1 MRAHARKLLYKPGMT
16 KHVEN
21 TEILGQI
28 NQKIIADGESL
39 PSVQLKDG
47 SRVQTGTV
55 ATMLHNVGLYNAGER
70 GQVEE
75 ELRLSIP
82 TLFKVGL
89 FDLFSPQEWVDGEN
103 PGRRFLGEEAL
114 RYLHHK

>member
-1 MRAHARKLLYKPGMT
+1 MEQKVA
-16 KHVEN
+16 N
-21 TEILGQI
+21 TEELAQI
-28 NQKIIADGESL
+28 NAKIIAYGERL
-39 PSVQLKDG
+39 PAVKLKDG

-55 ATMLHNVGLYNAGER
+55 ATMLHNLQLYNSGER

-89 FDLFSPQEWVDGEN
+89 FDLFSPQEWINGNN
-103 PGRRFLGEEAL
+103 PGRKFVGQAAL
-114 RYLHHK
+114 EHLQKNKS